1 MRFHPPDFRTH
12 IAHACIRHITHVL
25 AQRAVDRGPAY
36 LHMSTEEG
44 EGRVLL
50 KFLTD
55 LIYCDMI
62 LLSGVI
68 SAIGK
73 K

>member
-1 MRFHPPDFRTH
+1 MRAAETFVPN
-12 IAHACIRHITHVL
+12 IKHACPHVL
-25 AQRAVDRGPAY
+25 AQIAIDRGPAY
-36 LHMSTEEG
+36 LHMSVEDG
-44 EGRVLL
+44 DGRVLL

-62 LLSGVI
+62 LLSCVI

-73 K
+73 T